1 MKRSF
6 VVLALVLCL
15 SMLLT
20 GCLGR
25 MDGGNVANS
34 PAPALES
41 PAIPSPDIDLMPS
54 STPDAENRQTGPT
67 EKRPREAS
75 RLRSRKHPHVRP
87 KKPDKPRTAAPY
99 GAVSLL
105 DGRMEFCT

>member
-41 PAIPSPDIDLMPS
+41 PAIPSPDMDLMPS
-54 STPDAENRQTGPT
+54 STPDAENWQTGPT
-67 EKRPREAS
+67 EKQTPRSESTAQPEAS
-75 RLRSRKHPHVRP
+75 ARP
-87 KKPDKPRTAAPY
+87 TEKAR
-99 GAVSLL
+99 
-105 DGRMEFCT
+105 

>member
-15 SMLLT
+15 IMLMT

-34 PAPALES
+34 PAPALEN
-41 PAIPSPDIDLMPS
+41 PAIPSPDMDLMPS

-67 EKRPREAS
+67 EKQTPRSESTAQPEESARPTEKAR
-75 RLRSRKHPHVRP
+75 
-87 KKPDKPRTAAPY
+87 
-99 GAVSLL
+99 
-105 DGRMEFCT
+105 